1 MSIPIHWNLTA
12 LTPTLVG
19 DGKRLAPIDSCLNR
33 ATPETWPHPL
43 HRNFFVVEV
52 PQ

>member
-19 DGKRLAPIDSCLNR
+19 AGKRSAPIDSCVSRVTLKN
-33 ATPETWPHPL
+33 WPHPL
-43 HRNFFVVEV
+43 HRNAFVVEV